1 MKQTSLDAFR
11 RIFPA
16 LSRVKK
22 RLLQFRP
29 MRRRKLC
36 CGKKGKELGREAPT
50 SAAVLPDLI
59 TRLIFTRIFFW
70 EKQITKSPGK

>member
-1 MKQTSLDAFR
+1 
-11 RIFPA
+11 
-16 LSRVKK
+16 
-22 RLLQFRP
+22 

-50 SAAVLPDLI
+50 PAAVLLDLI
-59 TRLIFTRIFFW
+59 TRLIFTRIFFL